1 MIPLRPQFVPTVKGL
16 SGTHRTTELTLE
28 VMIKSSVYVRKKFI
42 SMNKETQSRNIFKS
56 NTVLS
61 MFAKNE
67 GYYAIFPAD

>member
-1 MIPLRPQFVPTVKGL
+1 MPTVKGL

-28 VMIKSSVYVRKKFI
+28 VMIKSSVYVRKKTFV

-56 NTVLS
+56 NTVS